1 MTARLKSAQRIV
13 QVQRDLQRVAEW
25 RHAEIERRVHTLE
38 ETRRD
43 LVRFLSDEHAFAG
56 LLASNLARRLRSLA
70 SEIGEARAALA
81 AQAETVLNEARRAK
95 RAERVAES
103 LQRDAR
109 RLAERQELMAAI
121 EGAVARPPAS
131 PP

>member
-13 QVQRDLQRVAEW
+13 QVQHDLQRVAEW
-25 RHAEIERRVHTLE
+25 RHAEIERRVHALE

-103 LQRDAR
+103 LQQDAR
-109 RLAERQELMAAI
+109 RLAEQQELMAAI

>member
-25 RHAEIERRVHTLE
+25 RHAEIERRVHALE

-109 RLAERQELMAAI
+109 RLAEQQELMVTI